1 MVNVAFSV
9 KIPDKELSTWYVSP
23 AEVQIP
29 PDAKKV
35 RLPTGVELAV
45 FNNIAVP
52 IRRAN
57 FLALAIGLG
66 YDEVYKHHF
75 LDKIYIGVAD
85 EDDPSPTGGFG
96 ARIYYGDDE
105 REASVKYPVRAVK
118 FIAKL
123 LGPLPCQAY
132 ALYLFVRWEE
142 GKPVLGPLMFHGEKG
157 YAIVWPLGVDVLKA
171 LGAVLTRNTICVI
184 DADEELEKVIDEAVE
199 RWARE
204 LGVIE

>member
-1 MVNVAFSV
+1 MVNIAFLT
-9 KIPDKELSTWYVSP
+9 KIPDKELPTWYVSP

-45 FNNIAVP
+45 FNNIAV
-52 IRRAN
+52 ITNRAS
-57 FLALAIGLG
+57 FLALATELG

>member
-1 MVNVAFSV
+1 MVNIAFLA
-9 KIPDKELSTWYVSP
+9 KIPDEELPTWYVSP
-23 AEVQIP
+23 SEVQIP

-45 FNNIAVP
+45 FNNIAV
-52 IRRAN
+52 ITNRAN

-96 ARIYYGDDE
+96 ARIYDDDGNE
-105 REASVKYPVRAVK
+105 VARVKYPVRAVK

-142 GKPVLGPLMFHGEKG
+142 GKPILGPLMFHGEKG
-157 YAIVWPLGVDVLKA
+157 YAIVWPIGTDVLKA
-171 LGAVLTRNTICVI
+171 LSAVLTRNTICVI
-184 DADEELEKVIDEAVE
+184 DADEELEKVIDEAVD

-204 LGVIE
+204 LGVVP